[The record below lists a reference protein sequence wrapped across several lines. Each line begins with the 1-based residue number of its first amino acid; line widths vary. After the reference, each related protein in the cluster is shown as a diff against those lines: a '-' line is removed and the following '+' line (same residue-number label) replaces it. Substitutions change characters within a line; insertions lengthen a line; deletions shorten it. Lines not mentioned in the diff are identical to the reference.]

1 MLTINNIGNLFSCLL
16 PLIKPCVVLCSHCTS
31 GLPVTTMARCLRLY
45 CLIVLVDLGMAAPNR
60 RAV

>member
-1 MLTINNIGNLFSCLL
+1 MLTINNIGIFFTVP

-31 GLPVTTMARCLRLY
+31 GLPVTTTAISLRLY
-45 CLIVLVDLGMAAPNR
+45 CLIVLADLGMVAPNR